1 MHMSTC
7 RQPRTALPGPHGALR
22 AVLTGFAGLTVSAGF
37 AVFTGVALFS
47 GGALHAESD
56 LTPPSREYYA
66 YVCAESEDEVSLV
79 RFGPSGIE
87 VTKTITVG
95 SFPAETEGPHGIGIS
110 PGGQHW
116 YVSISHGNPFG
127 SIHKYETGT
136 DEWLGDVR
144 VGMFPAT
151 LDVAATT
158 GLLFVVNS
166 DFYGDH
172 VPSTISVVETS
183 TMTEIAQFVSGTMP
197 HGARFS
203 GDGRKLYSV
212 NMMDDELVEVDA
224 LRFEV
229 SRRLK
234 LAPTVLWAHG
244 ESRREDH
251 GEDHAEGHG
260 ESHGEDRD
268 DQAEASAPNPG
279 RASATGP
286 DADATTVAALFEH
299 HVAKLVEIVPD
310 LHRHGA
316 HEPPSVEPSWVTPP
330 TSDGLL
336 YITALS
342 GNAIYE
348 VDTNAWKVS
357 RRLETPAAGPYN
369 AAVAPDERL
378 LVVTYKKG
386 DAIGFWDLEKGRE
399 VAQAATT
406 RRIPHGVVITSDGR
420 FSLVTVEGIGG
431 EPGAVEVYDNAAFQR
446 VARIDI
452 GKQAGGIAL
461 WEPN

>member
-1 MHMSTC
+1 MHLSTFR
-7 RQPRTALPGPHGALR
+7 RQLRTALLAALPFAFLSGP
-22 AVLTGFAGLTVSAGF
+22 V
-37 AVFTGVALFS
+37 
-47 GGALHAESD
+47 HAESD

-66 YVCAESEDEVSLV
+66 YVCAESEDEVALV

-95 SFPAETEGPHGIGIS
+95 SFPAETEGPHGIAIA
-110 PGGQHW
+110 PGGRHW
-116 YVSISHGNPFG
+116 YVSIAHGNPFG

-172 VPSTISVVETS
+172 VPSTISVVETA
-183 TMTEIAQFVSGTMP
+183 TMTEIAQFESGTMP
-197 HGARFS
+197 HGARLS
-203 GDGRKLYSV
+203 RDGRKLYSV

-229 SRRLK
+229 GRRLK
-234 LAPTVLWAHG
+234 LGKEASDA
-244 ESRREDH
+244 
-251 GEDHAEGHG
+251 HAEHG
-260 ESHGEDRD
+260 DDAAAGATHG
-268 DQAEASAPNPG
+268 PG
-279 RASATGP
+279 
-286 DADATTVAALFEH
+286 
-299 HVAKLVEIVPD
+299 
-310 LHRHGA
+310 
-316 HEPPSVEPSWVTPP
+316 VEPSWVTPP
-330 TSDGLL
+330 TADGRV

-386 DAIGFWDLEKGRE
+386 DAIGFWDLDSGRE
-399 VAQAATT
+399 LARSETT
-406 RRIPHGVVITSDGR
+406 RRIPHGVAITSDGR
-420 FSLVTVEGIGG
+420 FSLITVEGIGG
-431 EPGAVEVYDNAAFQR
+431 EPGVVEVYDNDLFQR
-446 VARIDI
+446 VAQLDI

>member
-1 MHMSTC
+1 MSICT
-7 RQPRTALPGPHGALR
+7 QPRKAALATLFLAFGGL
-22 AVLTGFAGLTVSAGF
+22 AGSA
-37 AVFTGVALFS
+37 AR
-47 GGALHAESD
+47 AESD
-56 LTPPSREYYA
+56 LAPPSREYYA
-66 YVCAESEDEVSLV
+66 YVCAESEDQVALV

-95 SFPAETEGPHGIGIS
+95 SFPAETEGPHGINIS
-110 PGGQHW
+110 PGGRYW
-116 YVSISHGNPFG
+116 YVSIAHGNPFG
-127 SIHKYETGT
+127 TIHKYETGT

-183 TMTEIAQFVSGTMP
+183 TMTEIAQFESGTMP

-203 GDGRKLYSV
+203 RDGRKLYSV

-229 SRRLK
+229 GRRLK
-234 LAPTVLWAHG
+234 LGSTAHDGNEAHG
-244 ESRREDH
+244 GH
-251 GEDHAEGHG
+251 GDHAAAGASHDGH
-260 ESHGEDRD
+260 
-268 DQAEASAPNPG
+268 A
-279 RASATGP
+279 GP
-286 DADATTVAALFEH
+286 T
-299 HVAKLVEIVPD
+299 
-310 LHRHGA
+310 
-316 HEPPSVEPSWVTPP
+316 VEPSWVTPP

-342 GNAIYE
+342 GNAIHE
-348 VDTNAWKVS
+348 VDIGAWKVV
-357 RRLETPAAGPYN
+357 RRLETPAPGPYN

-386 DAIGFWDLEKGRE
+386 DSIGFWDLEEGRE
-399 VAQAATT
+399 VARVSTT
-406 RRIPHGVVITSDGR
+406 RRIPHGVAITSDGR
-420 FSLVTVEGIGG
+420 FSLVTVEGVGG
-431 EPGAVEVYDNAAFQR
+431 EPGVVEVYDNEAFRR
-446 VARIDI
+446 VAQIDI

>member
-1 MHMSTC
+1 MESSTL
-7 RQPRTALPGPHGALR
+7 RQPPAAAL
-22 AVLTGFAGLTVSAGF
+22 AVLLLAFGAGV
-37 AVFTGVALFS
+37 V
-47 GGALHAESD
+47 HPESD

-95 SFPAETEGPHGIGIS
+95 SFPAETEGPHGINIS
-110 PGGQHW
+110 PGGRYW
-116 YVSISHGNPFG
+116 YVSIAHGNPFG

-136 DEWLGDVR
+136 DEWLGDVQ

-172 VPSTISVVETS
+172 VPSTVSVVETS
-183 TMTEIAQFVSGTMP
+183 SMTEIAQFESGTMP
-197 HGARFS
+197 HGARLS
-203 GDGRKLYSV
+203 RDGRKLYSV

-229 SRRLK
+229 ARRLK
-234 LAPTVLWAHG
+234 LGGT
-244 ESRREDH
+244 S
-251 GEDHAEGHG
+251 
-260 ESHGEDRD
+260 
-268 DQAEASAPNPG
+268 
-279 RASATGP
+279 
-286 DADATTVAALFEH
+286 
-299 HVAKLVEIVPD
+299 
-310 LHRHGA
+310 HGA
-316 HEPPSVEPSWVTPP
+316 HAGHGDHEAAGTSHGAHGGPSVEPSWVTPP
-330 TSDGLL
+330 TADGLV

-342 GNAIYE
+342 GNAIHE
-348 VDTNAWKVS
+348 VDTGAWKVS
-357 RRLETPAAGPYN
+357 RRLETPSPGPYN

-386 DAIGFWDLEKGRE
+386 DEIGFWDLEEGRE
-399 VAQAATT
+399 VARVATT
-406 RRIPHGVVITSDGR
+406 RRIPHGVAITSDGR
-420 FSLVTVEGIGG
+420 FSLVTVEGVGG
-431 EPGAVEVYDNAAFQR
+431 EPGVVEVYDNGAFRR
-446 VARIDI
+446 VAQIDI

>member
-1 MHMSTC
+1 MHKPTC
-7 RQPRTALPGPHGALR
+7 RQPRTAAPPTLLA
-22 AVLTGFAGLTVSAGF
+22 AF
-37 AVFTGVALFS
+37 AVFA
-47 GGALHAESD
+47 GAVLHAESD

-66 YVCAESEDEVSLV
+66 YVCAESEDQVALV

-95 SFPAETEGPHGIGIS
+95 SFPAETEGPHGINVS
-110 PGGQHW
+110 PGGRYW
-116 YVSISHGNPFG
+116 YVSIAHGAPFG

-183 TMTEIAQFVSGTMP
+183 TMTEIAQFASGTMP

-203 GDGRKLYSV
+203 RDGRKLYSV
-212 NMMDDELVEVDA
+212 NMMDDELVEIDA

-229 SRRLK
+229 GRRLK
-234 LAPTVLWAHG
+234 LGRAAHSPSG
-244 ESRREDH
+244 HEKP
-251 GEDHAEGHG
+251 GDHAG
-260 ESHGEDRD
+260 
-268 DQAEASAPNPG
+268 
-279 RASATGP
+279 
-286 DADATTVAALFEH
+286 VAAG
-299 HVAKLVEIVPD
+299 
-310 LHRHGA
+310 HGA
-316 HEPPSVEPSWVTPP
+316 HGQPSVEPSWVTPP
-330 TSDGLL
+330 TAEGFV
-336 YITALS
+336 YVTALS
-342 GNAIYE
+342 GNAIHE

-357 RRLETPAAGPYN
+357 RRLETPVPGPYN

-386 DAIGFWDLEKGRE
+386 DSIGFWDLEEGRE
-399 VAQAATT
+399 IARASTT
-406 RRIPHGVVITSDGR
+406 RRIPHGVVITPDGR
-420 FSLVTVEGIGG
+420 FSLVTVEGVGG
-431 EPGAVEVYDNAAFQR
+431 EPGVVEVYDNDAFRR
-446 VARIDI
+446 VARVDI

-461 WEPN
+461 WERN

>member
-1 MHMSTC
+1 MRIQIS
-7 RQPRTALPGPHGALR
+7 RRPRAASLANLLPAL
-22 AVLTGFAGLTVSAGF
+22 AVLAAG
-37 AVFTGVALFS
+37 AV
-47 GGALHAESD
+47 HAESD
-56 LTPPSREYYA
+56 LAPPSREYYA
-66 YVCAESEDEVSLV
+66 YVCAESEDEVALV

-95 SFPAETEGPHGIGIS
+95 SFPAETEGPHGINVS
-110 PGGQHW
+110 PGGRYW
-116 YVSISHGNPFG
+116 YVSIAHGNPFG

-183 TMTEIAQFVSGTMP
+183 TMTEIAQFESGTMP

-203 GDGRKLYSV
+203 RDGRKLYSV

-229 SRRLK
+229 GRRLK
-234 LAPTVLWAHG
+234 LGRAAH
-244 ESRREDH
+244 EAAA
-251 GEDHAEGHG
+251 HAEHAAHAGHAAHADASAGHEGHDGHADEHAGHG
-260 ESHGEDRD
+260 
-268 DQAEASAPNPG
+268 Q
-279 RASATGP
+279 
-286 DADATTVAALFEH
+286 
-299 HVAKLVEIVPD
+299 
-310 LHRHGA
+310 
-316 HEPPSVEPSWVTPP
+316 PSVEPSWVTPP
-330 TSDGLL
+330 TAAGLV

-342 GNAIYE
+342 GNAIHE
-348 VDTNAWKVS
+348 VDTGAWKVT
-357 RRLETPAAGPYN
+357 RRLETPAPGPYN

-386 DAIGFWDLEKGRE
+386 DSVGFWDLEEGRE
-399 VAQAATT
+399 IARVSTT
-406 RRIPHGVVITSDGR
+406 RRIPHGVAVTSDGR
-420 FSLVTVEGIGG
+420 FSLVTVEGVGG
-431 EPGAVEVYDNAAFQR
+431 EPGVVEVYDNGAFRR
-446 VARIDI
+446 VAQIDI

>member
-1 MHMSTC
+1 MSICT
-7 RQPRTALPGPHGALR
+7 QPRKAALATLFLAFGGL
-22 AVLTGFAGLTVSAGF
+22 AGSA
-37 AVFTGVALFS
+37 AR
-47 GGALHAESD
+47 AESD
-56 LTPPSREYYA
+56 LAPPSREYYA
-66 YVCAESEDEVSLV
+66 YVCAESEDQVALV

-95 SFPAETEGPHGIGIS
+95 SFPAETEGPHGINIS
-110 PGGQHW
+110 PGGRYW
-116 YVSISHGNPFG
+116 YVSIAHGNPFG
-127 SIHKYETGT
+127 TIHKYETGT

-183 TMTEIAQFVSGTMP
+183 TMTEIAQFESGTMP

-203 GDGRKLYSV
+203 RDGRKLYSV

-229 SRRLK
+229 GRRLK
-234 LAPTVLWAHG
+234 LGRTAHDGNEAHG
-244 ESRREDH
+244 GH
-251 GEDHAEGHG
+251 GDHAAAGASHDGH
-260 ESHGEDRD
+260 
-268 DQAEASAPNPG
+268 A
-279 RASATGP
+279 GP
-286 DADATTVAALFEH
+286 T
-299 HVAKLVEIVPD
+299 
-310 LHRHGA
+310 
-316 HEPPSVEPSWVTPP
+316 VEPSWVTPP

-342 GNAIYE
+342 GNAIHE
-348 VDTNAWKVS
+348 VDIGAWKVV
-357 RRLETPAAGPYN
+357 RRLETPAPGPYN

-386 DAIGFWDLEKGRE
+386 DSIGFWDLEEGRE
-399 VAQAATT
+399 VARVSTT
-406 RRIPHGVVITSDGR
+406 RRIPHGVAITSDGR
-420 FSLVTVEGIGG
+420 FSLVTVEGVGG
-431 EPGAVEVYDNAAFQR
+431 EPGVVEVYDNEAFRR
-446 VARIDI
+446 VAQIDI

>member
-1 MHMSTC
+1 MSICT
-7 RQPRTALPGPHGALR
+7 QPRKAALATLFLAFGGL
-22 AVLTGFAGLTVSAGF
+22 AGSA
-37 AVFTGVALFS
+37 AR
-47 GGALHAESD
+47 AESD
-56 LTPPSREYYA
+56 LAPPSREYYA
-66 YVCAESEDEVSLV
+66 YVCAESEDQVALV

-95 SFPAETEGPHGIGIS
+95 SFPAETEGPHGINIS
-110 PGGQHW
+110 PGGRYW
-116 YVSISHGNPFG
+116 YVSIAHGNPFG
-127 SIHKYETGT
+127 TIHKYETGT

-183 TMTEIAQFVSGTMP
+183 TMTEIAQFESGTMP

-203 GDGRKLYSV
+203 RDGRKLYSV

-229 SRRLK
+229 GRRLK
-234 LAPTVLWAHG
+234 LGRTAHDGNEAHG
-244 ESRREDH
+244 GH
-251 GEDHAEGHG
+251 GDHAAGGASHDGH
-260 ESHGEDRD
+260 
-268 DQAEASAPNPG
+268 A
-279 RASATGP
+279 GP
-286 DADATTVAALFEH
+286 T
-299 HVAKLVEIVPD
+299 
-310 LHRHGA
+310 
-316 HEPPSVEPSWVTPP
+316 VEPSWVTPP

-342 GNAIYE
+342 GNAIHE
-348 VDTNAWKVS
+348 VDIGAWKVV
-357 RRLETPAAGPYN
+357 RRLETPAPGPYN

-386 DAIGFWDLEKGRE
+386 DSIGFWDLEEGRE
-399 VAQAATT
+399 VARVSTT
-406 RRIPHGVVITSDGR
+406 RRIPHGVAITSDGR
-420 FSLVTVEGIGG
+420 FSLVTVEGVGG
-431 EPGAVEVYDNAAFQR
+431 EPGVVEVYDNEAFRR
-446 VARIDI
+446 VAQIDI

>member
-7 RQPRTALPGPHGALR
+7 RQPRTAVPST
-22 AVLTGFAGLTVSAGF
+22 VLLTFTVFAGS
-37 AVFTGVALFS
+37 
-47 GGALHAESD
+47 ALHAESD

-66 YVCAESEDEVSLV
+66 YVCAESEDQVALV

-95 SFPAETEGPHGIGIS
+95 SFPAETEGPHGINIS
-110 PGGQHW
+110 PGGRYW
-116 YVSISHGNPFG
+116 YVSIAHGNPFG

-136 DEWLGDVR
+136 DEWLGDVQ

-183 TMTEIAQFVSGTMP
+183 TMTEIAQFESGTMP

-203 GDGRKLYSV
+203 RDGRKLYSA
-212 NMMDDELVEVDA
+212 NMMDDELVEIDA

-229 SRRLK
+229 GRRLK
-234 LAPTVLWAHG
+234 LGRTEHSASG
-244 ESRREDH
+244 
-251 GEDHAEGHG
+251 HAGHG
-260 ESHGEDRD
+260 GHG
-268 DQAEASAPNPG
+268 
-279 RASATGP
+279 
-286 DADATTVAALFEH
+286 DAAAG
-299 HVAKLVEIVPD
+299 
-310 LHRHGA
+310 HGA
-316 HEPPSVEPSWVTPP
+316 HGQPSVEPSWVTPP
-330 TSDGLL
+330 TSGGMV
-336 YITALS
+336 YVTALS
-342 GNAIYE
+342 GNAIHE
-348 VDTNAWKVS
+348 VDTNAWKVA
-357 RRLETPAAGPYN
+357 RRLETPAPGPYN
-369 AAVAPDERL
+369 AAVGPDERL

-386 DAIGFWDLEKGRE
+386 DSVGFWDLDEGRE
-399 VAQAATT
+399 VARVSTT
-406 RRIPHGVVITSDGR
+406 RRIPHGVAITSDGR
-420 FSLVTVEGIGG
+420 FSLVTVEGVGG
-431 EPGAVEVYDNAAFQR
+431 EPGVVEVYDNGAFRR
-446 VARIDI
+446 VAQIDI

>member
-1 MHMSTC
+1 MSTSWL
-7 RQPRTALPGPHGALR
+7 PPWAAPAALVLALAAATAVPAR
-22 AVLTGFAGLTVSAGF
+22 
-37 AVFTGVALFS
+37 
-47 GGALHAESD
+47 AESD
-56 LTPPSREYYA
+56 PVPPSRNYYA
-66 YVCAESEDEVSLV
+66 YVCAESEDEVSLI

-95 SFPAETEGPHGIGIS
+95 SFPAETEGPHGINVS
-110 PGGQHW
+110 AGGRYW
-116 YVSISHGNPFG
+116 YVSIAHGNPFG
-127 SIHKYETGT
+127 SIHKYATGT
-136 DEWLGDVR
+136 DEWLGETR

-151 LDVAATT
+151 LDIAATT

-183 TMTEIAQFVSGTMP
+183 TMTEIAHFESGTMP
-197 HGARFS
+197 HGARLS
-203 GDGRKLYSV
+203 RDGRKLYSV

-229 SRRLK
+229 GRRLK
-234 LAPTVLWAHG
+234 LGKQIAPSTAHG
-244 ESRREDH
+244 EHGDDH
-251 GEDHAEGHG
+251 GGP
-260 ESHGEDRD
+260 SHVG
-268 DQAEASAPNPG
+268 
-279 RASATGP
+279 
-286 DADATTVAALFEH
+286 
-299 HVAKLVEIVPD
+299 
-310 LHRHGA
+310 GA
-316 HEPPSVEPSWVTPP
+316 VEPSWVTQP
-330 TSDGLL
+330 TSRGLV

-348 VDTNAWKVS
+348 VDTEEWTVV

-378 LVVTYKKG
+378 VVVTYKKS
-386 DAIGFWDLEKGRE
+386 DSIGFWDLETGTE
-399 VAQAATT
+399 VARRDTT
-406 RRIPHGVVITSDGR
+406 RRIPHGVAITSDGR

-431 EPGAVEVYDNAAFQR
+431 EPGVVEVYDNGAFRR
-446 VARIDI
+446 VAQIDI

>member
-1 MHMSTC
+1 MSTS
-7 RQPRTALPGPHGALR
+7 RQPRTAVLSTLLLAFTVFAGA
-22 AVLTGFAGLTVSAGF
+22 AVLQ
-37 AVFTGVALFS
+37 
-47 GGALHAESD
+47 AESD

-66 YVCAESEDEVSLV
+66 YVCAESEDEVALV

-87 VTKTITVG
+87 VTKTIAVG
-95 SFPAETEGPHGIGIS
+95 SFPAETEGPHGINIS
-110 PGGQHW
+110 PGGRYW
-116 YVSISHGNPFG
+116 YVSIAHGNPFG

-183 TMTEIAQFVSGTMP
+183 TMTEIAQFESGTMP

-203 GDGRKLYSV
+203 RDGRKLYSV

-229 SRRLK
+229 GRRLK
-234 LAPTVLWAHG
+234 LGRNAHRADG
-244 ESRREDH
+244 H
-251 GEDHAEGHG
+251 EGHG
-260 ESHGEDRD
+260 GHAD
-268 DQAEASAPNPG
+268 ASAGHAGHGQPG
-279 RASATGP
+279 
-286 DADATTVAALFEH
+286 
-299 HVAKLVEIVPD
+299 
-310 LHRHGA
+310 
-316 HEPPSVEPSWVTPP
+316 VEPSWVTPP
-330 TSDGLL
+330 TSGGLV

-342 GNAIYE
+342 GNAIHE
-348 VDTNAWKVS
+348 VDTGAWKVA
-357 RRLETPAAGPYN
+357 RRLETPAPGPYN

-386 DAIGFWDLEKGRE
+386 DSVGFWDLEEGRE
-399 VAQAATT
+399 IARVPTT
-406 RRIPHGVVITSDGR
+406 RRIPHGVAVTSDGR
-420 FSLVTVEGIGG
+420 FSLVTVEGVGG
-431 EPGAVEVYDNAAFQR
+431 EPGVVEVYDNGAFRR
-446 VARIDI
+446 VAQVDI

>member
-7 RQPRTALPGPHGALR
+7 RQPRTAVPSTLALAF
-22 AVLTGFAGLTVSAGF
+22 AVLAGSA
-37 AVFTGVALFS
+37 LY
-47 GGALHAESD
+47 AESD

-66 YVCAESEDEVSLV
+66 YVCAESEDQVALV

-95 SFPAETEGPHGIGIS
+95 SFPAETEGPHGINIS
-110 PGGQHW
+110 PGGRHW
-116 YVSISHGNPFG
+116 YVSIAHGNPFG

-183 TMTEIAQFVSGTMP
+183 TMTEIAQFESGTMP

-203 GDGRKLYSV
+203 RDGRRLYSV

-229 SRRLK
+229 GRRLK
-234 LAPTVLWAHG
+234 LGHAAH
-244 ESRREDH
+244 S
-251 GEDHAEGHG
+251 ASGHG
-260 ESHGEDRD
+260 GHG
-268 DQAEASAPNPG
+268 G
-279 RASATGP
+279 H
-286 DADATTVAALFEH
+286 ADAT
-299 HVAKLVEIVPD
+299 
-310 LHRHGA
+310 GA
-316 HEPPSVEPSWVTPP
+316 HAAHGQPSVEPSWVTPP
-330 TSDGLL
+330 TSDGLV

-342 GNAIYE
+342 GNAIHE
-348 VDTNAWKVS
+348 VDTSAWTVS
-357 RRLETPAAGPYN
+357 RRLETPAPGPYN

-386 DAIGFWDLEKGRE
+386 DSVGFWDLGEGRE
-399 VAQAATT
+399 VARVPTT
-406 RRIPHGVVITSDGR
+406 RRIPHGVAITSDGR
-420 FSLVTVEGIGG
+420 FSLVTVEGVGG
-431 EPGAVEVYDNAAFQR
+431 EPGVVEVYDNGAFRR
-446 VARIDI
+446 VAQIDI

-461 WEPN
+461 WERN

>member
-1 MHMSTC
+1 MHMSTR
-7 RQPRTALPGPHGALR
+7 RQPRTAALSTLLL
-22 AVLTGFAGLTVSAGF
+22 ACTVLTGS
-37 AVFTGVALFS
+37 
-47 GGALHAESD
+47 ALHAESD
-56 LTPPSREYYA
+56 LTPPTREYFA
-66 YVCAESEDEVSLV
+66 YVCAESEDQVALV

-95 SFPAETEGPHGIGIS
+95 SFPAETEGPHGINIS
-110 PGGQHW
+110 PGGRYW
-116 YVSISHGNPFG
+116 YVSIAHGNPFG

-136 DEWLGDVR
+136 DEWLGDVQ

-183 TMTEIAQFVSGTMP
+183 TMTEIAQFESGTMP

-203 GDGRKLYSV
+203 RDGRKLYSA

-229 SRRLK
+229 GRRLK
-234 LAPTVLWAHG
+234 LGQAAHSASG
-244 ESRREDH
+244 
-251 GEDHAEGHG
+251 HAGHG
-260 ESHGEDRD
+260 GHG
-268 DQAEASAPNPG
+268 
-279 RASATGP
+279 
-286 DADATTVAALFEH
+286 DAAAG
-299 HVAKLVEIVPD
+299 
-310 LHRHGA
+310 HGA
-316 HEPPSVEPSWVTPP
+316 HGQPSVEPSWVTPP
-330 TSDGLL
+330 TSGGMV
-336 YITALS
+336 YVTALS
-342 GNAIYE
+342 GNAIHE
-348 VDTNAWKVS
+348 VDTGAWKVA
-357 RRLETPAAGPYN
+357 RRLETSAPGPYN

-386 DAIGFWDLEKGRE
+386 DSVGFWDLEEGRE
-399 VAQAATT
+399 VARVPTT
-406 RRIPHGVVITSDGR
+406 RRIPHGVAITSDGR
-420 FSLVTVEGIGG
+420 FSLVTVEGVGG
-431 EPGAVEVYDNAAFQR
+431 EPGVVEVYDNGAFRR
-446 VARIDI
+446 VAQIDI

>member
-1 MHMSTC
+1 MHKSTR
-7 RQPRTALPGPHGALR
+7 RQPWTAVPSTLLLA
-22 AVLTGFAGLTVSAGF
+22 F
-37 AVFTGVALFS
+37 AVFAGS
-47 GGALHAESD
+47 ALHAESD

-66 YVCAESEDEVSLV
+66 YVCAESEDQVALV

-95 SFPAETEGPHGIGIS
+95 SFPAETEGPHGINIS
-110 PGGQHW
+110 PGGRYW
-116 YVSISHGNPFG
+116 YVSIAHGNPFG

-183 TMTEIAQFVSGTMP
+183 TMTEIAQFESGTMP

-203 GDGRKLYSV
+203 RDGRKLYSV
-212 NMMDDELVEVDA
+212 NMMDDELVEIDA

-229 SRRLK
+229 GRRLS
-234 LAPTVLWAHG
+234 LGRTAHSASG
-244 ESRREDH
+244 HGGHGDH
-251 GEDHAEGHG
+251 GDTSTDHGVHG
-260 ESHGEDRD
+260 
-268 DQAEASAPNPG
+268 
-279 RASATGP
+279 
-286 DADATTVAALFEH
+286 
-299 HVAKLVEIVPD
+299 
-310 LHRHGA
+310 
-316 HEPPSVEPSWVTPP
+316 PPSVEPSWVTPP
-330 TSDGLL
+330 TTGGLV

-342 GNAIYE
+342 GNAIHE

-357 RRLETPAAGPYN
+357 RRLETPASGPYN
-369 AAVAPDERL
+369 AAVGPDERL

-386 DAIGFWDLEKGRE
+386 DSIGFWDLEEGRE
-399 VAQAATT
+399 VARVATT
-406 RRIPHGVVITSDGR
+406 RRIPHGVAITSDGR
-420 FSLVTVEGIGG
+420 FSLVTVEGVGG
-431 EPGAVEVYDNAAFQR
+431 EPGVVEVYDNDAFRR
-446 VARIDI
+446 VAQVDI

-461 WEPN
+461 WERN

>member
-1 MHMSTC
+1 MSTC
-7 RQPRTALPGPHGALR
+7 RQPWTAVLSTLLLASTAL
-22 AVLTGFAGLTVSAGF
+22 TGST
-37 AVFTGVALFS
+37 
-47 GGALHAESD
+47 LHAESD

-66 YVCAESEDEVSLV
+66 YVCAESEDEVALV

-95 SFPAETEGPHGIGIS
+95 SFPAETEGPHGINIS
-110 PGGQHW
+110 PGGRYW
-116 YVSISHGNPFG
+116 YVSIAHGNPFG

-172 VPSTISVVETS
+172 VPSTISVVETA
-183 TMTEIAQFVSGTMP
+183 TMTEIAQFESGTMP

-203 GDGRKLYSV
+203 RDGRTLYSV

-229 SRRLK
+229 GRRLK
-234 LAPTVLWAHG
+234 LGQTGDAAGGHKGHG
-244 ESRREDH
+244 
-251 GEDHAEGHG
+251 DHADV
-260 ESHGEDRD
+260 S
-268 DQAEASAPNPG
+268 
-279 RASATGP
+279 TG
-286 DADATTVAALFEH
+286 
-299 HVAKLVEIVPD
+299 
-310 LHRHGA
+310 HGA
-316 HEPPSVEPSWVTPP
+316 HGQPSVEPSWVTPP
-330 TSDGLL
+330 TSDGLI

-348 VDTNAWKVS
+348 VDTGDWKVS
-357 RRLETPAAGPYN
+357 RRLETPAPGPYN

-386 DAIGFWDLEKGRE
+386 DSVGFWDLEEGRE
-399 VAQAATT
+399 VARVSTT
-406 RRIPHGVVITSDGR
+406 RRIPHGVAITSDGR
-420 FSLVTVEGIGG
+420 FSLVTVEGVGG
-431 EPGAVEVYDNAAFQR
+431 EPGVVEVYDNGAFRR
-446 VARIDI
+446 VAQIDI

-461 WEPN
+461 WERN

>member
-1 MHMSTC
+1 MHKSTC
-7 RQPRTALPGPHGALR
+7 RQPWTAVPSTLLL
-22 AVLTGFAGLTVSAGF
+22 VFAGS
-37 AVFTGVALFS
+37 
-47 GGALHAESD
+47 ALHAESD

-66 YVCAESEDEVSLV
+66 YVCAESEDEVALV

-95 SFPAETEGPHGIGIS
+95 SFPAETEGPHGINIS
-110 PGGQHW
+110 PGGRYW
-116 YVSISHGNPFG
+116 YVSIAHGNPFG

-183 TMTEIAQFVSGTMP
+183 TMTEIAQFESGTMP

-203 GDGRKLYSV
+203 RDGRKLYSV
-212 NMMDDELVEVDA
+212 NMMDDELVEIDA
-224 LRFEV
+224 LRFGV
-229 SRRLK
+229 GRRLK
-234 LAPTVLWAHG
+234 LGRTAHSQSG
-244 ESRREDH
+244 H
-251 GEDHAEGHG
+251 GGHGDHA
-260 ESHGEDRD
+260 D
-268 DQAEASAPNPG
+268 ASAG
-279 RASATGP
+279 
-286 DADATTVAALFEH
+286 
-299 HVAKLVEIVPD
+299 
-310 LHRHGA
+310 HGA
-316 HEPPSVEPSWVTPP
+316 HGQPSVEPSWVTPP
-330 TSDGLL
+330 TSDGLV

-342 GNAIYE
+342 GNAIHE
-348 VDTNAWKVS
+348 VDTSAWKVS
-357 RRLETPAAGPYN
+357 RRLETPAPGPYN

-386 DAIGFWDLEKGRE
+386 DSIGFWDLEEGRE
-399 VAQAATT
+399 VARVSTT
-406 RRIPHGVVITSDGR
+406 RRIPHGVAITSDGR
-420 FSLVTVEGIGG
+420 FSLVTVEGVGG
-431 EPGAVEVYDNAAFQR
+431 EPGVVEVYDNGAFRR
-446 VARIDI
+446 VAQIDI